1 MKKFIPIIIMILILI
16 IVILSNNNQSVT
28 TLFAEQKEIVE
39 NKNKD
44 LSNISEEKIK
54 NSITEIKNNYLNIK
68 DKTILEDVVY
78 NVTYLEY
85 LTSKVKESQLNDLVT
100 YTKDYLNT
108 KSQESKDNLANYFKQ
123 IESKEDELIRELYV
137 NYNTMIT
144 LEDILSLN
152 TNIVTN
158 DLNDSNMISE
168 ENINKAIDYIAT
180 YYQEPYK
187 NDEIIDKISYYSL
200 YLSGIPH
207 QRNNITNLGIST
219 LNYLQSLSN
228 EDKKTIEEYLSKVKE
243 NQSVQVKS
251 LYRQISN

>member
-1 MKKFIPIIIMILILI
+1 MKKFIPIIIIILILI

-200 YLSGIPH
+200 YLSGISNK
-207 QRNNITNLGIST
+207 QNNITNLGIST

>member
-1 MKKFIPIIIMILILI
+1 MKKFIPIIIIILILI

-78 NVTYLEY
+78 NATYLEY

-200 YLSGIPH
+200 YLSGISH

>member
-1 MKKFIPIIIMILILI
+1 MKKFVPIIIIILILI

-28 TLFAEQKEIVE
+28 TIFAEQKEIVE

-200 YLSGIPH
+200 YLSGISH

>member
-1 MKKFIPIIIMILILI
+1 MKKFVPIIIIILILI

-152 TNIVTN
+152 TSIVTN

-200 YLSGIPH
+200 YLSGISH

>member
-1 MKKFIPIIIMILILI
+1 MKKFIPIIIIILILI

-123 IESKEDELIRELYV
+123 IENKEDELIRELYV

-200 YLSGIPH
+200 YLSGISH

-251 LYRQISN
+251 LYGQISN

>member
-1 MKKFIPIIIMILILI
+1 MKKFVPIIIIILILI

-200 YLSGIPH
+200 YLSGISH

>member
-1 MKKFIPIIIMILILI
+1 MKKFVPIIIIILILI

-85 LTSKVKESQLNDLVT
+85 LTSKVKESQLDDLVT

-200 YLSGIPH
+200 YLSGISH

>member
-1 MKKFIPIIIMILILI
+1 MKKFVPIIIIILILI

-68 DKTILEDVVY
+68 DKKILEDVVY

-200 YLSGIPH
+200 YLSGISH

>member
-1 MKKFIPIIIMILILI
+1 MKKFIPIIIIILILI

-123 IESKEDELIRELYV
+123 IENKEDELIRELYV

-200 YLSGIPH
+200 YLSGISH

-228 EDKKTIEEYLSKVKE
+228 EDKKIIEEYLSKVKE

>member
-1 MKKFIPIIIMILILI
+1 MKKFIPIIIIILILI

-28 TLFAEQKEIVE
+28 TLFSYLKEIVE

-200 YLSGIPH
+200 YLSGISH

>member
-1 MKKFIPIIIMILILI
+1 MKKFIPIIIIILILI

-144 LEDILSLN
+144 LEDILFLN

-200 YLSGIPH
+200 YLSGISH

>member
-1 MKKFIPIIIMILILI
+1 MKKIVPIIIIILILI

-200 YLSGIPH
+200 YLSGISH

-228 EDKKTIEEYLSKVKE
+228 EDKKAIEEYLSKVKE

>member
-1 MKKFIPIIIMILILI
+1 MKKFVPIIIIILILI

-39 NKNKD
+39 NNNKD

-200 YLSGIPH
+200 YLSGISH

>member
-1 MKKFIPIIIMILILI
+1 MKKFIPIIIIILILI

-44 LSNISEEKIK
+44 LSSISEEKIK

-200 YLSGIPH
+200 YLSGISH

>member
-1 MKKFIPIIIMILILI
+1 MKKFVPIIIIILILI

-85 LTSKVKESQLNDLVT
+85 LTSKVKESQLNDLVA

-200 YLSGIPH
+200 YLSGISH

>member
-1 MKKFIPIIIMILILI
+1 MKKFIPIIIIILILI

-200 YLSGIPH
+200 YLSGISH